1 MIGLP
6 TPLRPPLLPAAVIRD
21 ATVNDLDAL
30 VRLEERCFDSDR
42 LSRRSFRYMI
52 LRSHARLV
60 VDEEHGALRGYALV
74 LFLRGTSL
82 ARLYSIA
89 TDPDHRGKG
98 IGQTLLTAAED
109 AAREHGAVSMRL
121 EIRSDNHVA
130 ERLYRA
136 AGYRQFG
143 TYQDYYADHADALRM
158 DKSLVSH
165 LKPPVMRVPY
175 YEQTLDFTCGPAS
188 LIMAMQALDPTL
200 TADRKLEIRLW
211 REATTIFMTSG
222 LGGCG
227 PYGLAL
233 AACHRGFG
241 VQIFVNDAGAL
252 FVDSVRGEE
261 KKEVMRLAQEDFLD
275 QINELPIPLHYT
287 SISVDEMQ
295 QHFDAGGIPIVL
307 ISSYRMY
314 RQKFP
319 HWVVITGF
327 DERFVYLHD
336 PYVDTAKGKVRLD
349 SINTPILRREFEGMA
364 RYGKSSQRATLIV
377 SRRQS
382 GNQGPA

>member
-1 MIGLP
+1 M
-6 TPLRPPLLPAAVIRD
+6 IRD

-30 VRLEERCFDSDR
+30 VRLEQRCFDSDR

-52 LRSHARLV
+52 LRSHARLI
-60 VDEEHGALRGYALV
+60 VDEAGGGLRGYALV
-74 LFLRGTSL
+74 LYLRGTSL

-89 TDPDHRGKG
+89 TDPSHRGQG
-98 IGQTLLTAAED
+98 TGRALLMAAED

-130 ERLYRA
+130 ERLYHA

-143 TYQDYYADHADALRM
+143 TYADYYADHADALRM
-158 DKSLVSH
+158 AKSLVSH
-165 LKPPVMRVPY
+165 LKPPVSRVPY
-175 YEQTLDFTCGPAS
+175 YEQTLDFTCGPAA
-188 LIMAMQALDPTL
+188 LIMAMQALDPSL
-200 TADRKLEIRLW
+200 VPDRKLEIRLW

-241 VQIFVNDAGAL
+241 VEIFVNDAGAL

-261 KKEVMRLAQEDFLD
+261 KKEVLRLAQEDFLD
-275 QINELPIPLHYT
+275 QIRKLPIPLHY
-287 SISVDEMQ
+287 SALGVDEMQ
-295 QHFDAGGIPIVL
+295 AHFEAGGIPIVL

-327 DERFVYLHD
+327 DQRFVYLHD
-336 PYVDTAKGKVRLD
+336 PYVDAVKGKVRLD
-349 SINTPILRREFEGMA
+349 SINTPIPRRDFEAMA
-364 RYGKSSQRATLIV
+364 RYGKSSQRAALIV
-377 SRRQS
+377 SRRPSELQ
-382 GNQGPA
+382 QPA

>member
-1 MIGLP
+1 MI
-6 TPLRPPLLPAAVIRD
+6 RN
-21 ATVNDLDAL
+21 ATLNDLDAL
-30 VRLEERCFDSDR
+30 VRLETRCFDSDMI
-42 LSRRSFRYMI
+42 SRRSFRYMI
-52 LRSHARLV
+52 SRSHACLLV
-60 VDEEHGALRGYALV
+60 DDEQGVIRGYALA
-74 LFLRGTSL
+74 LLLRGTSL

-89 TDPDHRGKG
+89 TDPDHRGEG
-98 IGQTLLTAAED
+98 IGHALLMAIED
-109 AAREHGAVSMRL
+109 ALRDFGAVSMRL
-121 EIRSDNHVA
+121 EIRTDNHVA
-130 ERLYRA
+130 EHLYRA

-143 TYQDYYADHADALRM
+143 KYEDYYEDHADALRM
-158 DKSLVSH
+158 EKSLVSH
-165 LKPPVMRVPY
+165 LKPSVMRVPY

-188 LIMAMQALDPTL
+188 LIMAMQALDPSL
-200 TADRKLEIRLW
+200 AAGRKLEIRLW

-233 AACHRGFG
+233 AAYHRGFAAEL
-241 VQIFVNDAGAL
+241 FVNDEGAL
-252 FVDSVRGEE
+252 FIDSVRGEG

-275 QINELPIPLHYT
+275 QIRELPIPLHYK
-287 SISVDEMQ
+287 SLSVDEMQ

-336 PYVDTAKGKVRLD
+336 PYVDTAKGKVRMD
-349 SINTPILRREFEGMA
+349 SINTPILRSEFEHMA
-364 RYGKSSQRATLIV
+364 RYGKSAQRAVLIV
-377 SRRQS
+377 SRRETRLQKAS
-382 GNQGPA
+382 

>member
-1 MIGLP
+1 
-6 TPLRPPLLPAAVIRD
+6 
-21 ATVNDLDAL
+21 
-30 VRLEERCFDSDR
+30 
-42 LSRRSFRYMI
+42 
-52 LRSHARLV
+52 
-60 VDEEHGALRGYALV
+60 V
-74 LFLRGTSL
+74 LYLRGTSL

-89 TDPDHRGKG
+89 TDPDHRGEG
-98 IGQTLLTAAED
+98 IGHALLMAAED

-143 TYQDYYADHADALRM
+143 VYEDYYEDHADALRM
-158 DKSLVSH
+158 EKSLVSH

-175 YEQTLDFTCGPAS
+175 YEQTMDFTCGPAC
-188 LIMAMQALDPTL
+188 LIMAMQSLDPSL
-200 TADRKLEIRLW
+200 SADRKLEIRLW
-211 REATTIFMTSG
+211 RESTTIFMTSG

-233 AACHRGFG
+233 AAYHRGFA

-261 KKEVMRLAQEDFLD
+261 KKEVMRLAQEDFQD
-275 QINELPIPLHYT
+275 QIRELPVPLQYT
-287 SISVDEMQ
+287 ALSVDEMQ

-327 DERFVYLHD
+327 DDRFVYVHD
-336 PYVDTAKGKVRLD
+336 PYVDTVKGKVRID
-349 SINTPILRREFEGMA
+349 SINTPILRREFERMA
-364 RYGKSSQRATLIV
+364 RYGKSSQRAALIV
-377 SRRQS
+377 SRRDS
-382 GNQGPA
+382 MKQGAA

>member
-1 MIGLP
+1 MVPSLLRSPLP
-6 TPLRPPLLPAAVIRD
+6 SAAVIRD
-21 ATVNDLDAL
+21 ATVNDLDSL

-52 LRSHARLV
+52 LRSHARLIV
-60 VDEEHGALRGYALV
+60 EDEHGTLRGYALV

-89 TDPDHRGKG
+89 TDPDHRGAG
-98 IGQTLLTAAED
+98 IGHALLMAAED

-143 TYQDYYADHADALRM
+143 TYADYYEDHADALRM
-158 DKSLVSH
+158 AKSLVSH

-175 YEQTLDFTCGPAS
+175 YEQTLEFTCGPAA
-188 LIMAMQALDPTL
+188 LIMAMQALDQTL
-200 TADRKLEIRLW
+200 PADRKLEIRLW

-233 AACHRGFG
+233 AACHRGFNIE
-241 VQIFVNDAGAL
+241 VFVNDASAL
-252 FVDSVRGEE
+252 FVDSVRGEH

-275 QINELPIPLHYT
+275 QVRELSIPLHYT
-287 SISVDEMQ
+287 ALSVEEMQ

-327 DERFVYLHD
+327 DERFVYVHD
-336 PYVDTAKGKVRLD
+336 PYVDTVKGKVRLD

-364 RYGKSSQRATLIV
+364 RYGKASHRAALIV

-382 GNQGPA
+382 GNQEPA

>member
-1 MIGLP
+1 M
-6 TPLRPPLLPAAVIRD
+6 IRD

-30 VRLEERCFDSDR
+30 VRLEERCFDTDR

-52 LRSHARLV
+52 LRSHARLI
-60 VDEEHGALRGYALV
+60 VDDENGAIRGYALV
-74 LFLRGTSL
+74 LYLRGTSL

-98 IGQTLLTAAED
+98 IGHALLMSAED

-121 EIRSDNHVA
+121 EIRIDNHVA
-130 ERLYRA
+130 EHLYSA
-136 AGYRQFG
+136 AGYRKFG
-143 TYQDYYADHADALRM
+143 TYEDYYEDHADALRM
-158 DKSLVSH
+158 EKSLVSH
-165 LKPPVMRVPY
+165 LKPPTMRVPY
-175 YEQTLDFTCGPAS
+175 YEQTLDFTCGPAA
-188 LIMAMQALDPTL
+188 LIMAMQALD
-200 TADRKLEIRLW
+200 AGFVVDRKLEIRLW

-233 AACHRGFG
+233 AAYHRGFA
-241 VQIFVNDAGAL
+241 VEIFVNDPGAL

-275 QINELPIPLHYT
+275 EIRELPIPLQYT
-287 SISVDEMQ
+287 TLSVDDMQ
-295 QHFDAGGIPIVL
+295 RHFDAGGIPIVL

-327 DERFVYLHD
+327 DERFVYVHD

-349 SINTPILRREFEGMA
+349 SINTPILRREFERMA
-364 RYGKSSQRATLIV
+364 RYGKSSQRATIII
-377 SRRQS
+377 SRRATA
-382 GNQGPA
+382 NQEPA

>member
-1 MIGLP
+1 MAPSP
-6 TPLRPPLLPAAVIRD
+6 TRHLLQPAAVIRD

-52 LRSHARLV
+52 LRSHARLI
-60 VDEEHGALRGYALV
+60 VDEADGMLRGYALV

-98 IGQTLLTAAED
+98 IGQTLLMAAED

-143 TYQDYYADHADALRM
+143 TYADYYEDHADALRM
-158 DKSLVSH
+158 AKSLISH

-175 YEQTLDFTCGPAS
+175 YEQTLDFTCGPAA
-188 LIMAMQALDPTL
+188 LIMAMQALDQTL
-200 TADRKLEIRLW
+200 AADRKLEIRLW
-211 REATTIFMTSG
+211 RESTTIFMTSG

-233 AACHRGFG
+233 AAYHRSFG
-241 VQIFVNDAGAL
+241 VEIFVNDTGAL
-252 FVDSVRGEE
+252 FVDSVRGED
-261 KKEVMRLAQEDFLD
+261 KKEVLRLAQEDFLD
-275 QINELPIPLHYT
+275 QIHKLPIPLHHT
-287 SISVDEMQ
+287 PLSVDEMQ

-336 PYVDTAKGKVRLD
+336 PYVDSLKGKVRLD
-349 SINTPILRREFEGMA
+349 SINTPILRREFDRMA
-364 RYGKSSQRATLIV
+364 RYGKTSQRATLIV
-377 SRRQS
+377 SRRHS
-382 GNQGPA
+382 GNQVPA

>member
-1 MIGLP
+1 MAPSP
-6 TPLRPPLLPAAVIRD
+6 TRHLLQPAAVIRD

-52 LRSHARLV
+52 LRSHARLI
-60 VDEEHGALRGYALV
+60 VDEADGMLRGYALV

-98 IGQTLLTAAED
+98 IGQTLLMAAED

-143 TYQDYYADHADALRM
+143 TYADYYEDHADALRM
-158 DKSLVSH
+158 AKSLISH

-175 YEQTLDFTCGPAS
+175 YEQTLDFTCGPAA
-188 LIMAMQALDPTL
+188 LIMAMQALDQTL
-200 TADRKLEIRLW
+200 AADRKLEIRLW
-211 REATTIFMTSG
+211 RESTTIFMTSG

-233 AACHRGFG
+233 AAYHRGFG
-241 VQIFVNDAGAL
+241 VEIFVNDTGAL
-252 FVDSVRGEE
+252 FVDSVRGED
-261 KKEVMRLAQEDFLD
+261 KKEVLRLAQEDFLD
-275 QINELPIPLHYT
+275 QIHKLPIPLHHT
-287 SISVDEMQ
+287 PLSVDEMQ

-336 PYVDTAKGKVRLD
+336 PYVDSLKGKVRLD
-349 SINTPILRREFEGMA
+349 SINTPILRREFDRMA
-364 RYGKSSQRATLIV
+364 RYGKTSQRATLIV
-377 SRRQS
+377 SRRHS
-382 GNQGPA
+382 GNQVPA

>member
-1 MIGLP
+1 MAPSLLRSPLP
-6 TPLRPPLLPAAVIRD
+6 PATVIRD

-52 LRSHARLV
+52 LRSHARLII
-60 VDEEHGALRGYALV
+60 DEENSVLRGYALV

-89 TDPDHRGKG
+89 TDPEQRGKG
-98 IGQTLLTAAED
+98 IGRALLIAAED
-109 AAREHGAVSMRL
+109 AARARDAVSMRL

-130 ERLYRA
+130 EHLYRE

-143 TYQDYYADHADALRM
+143 TYADYYEDHAAALRM
-158 DKSLVSH
+158 AKSLVSH

-175 YEQTLDFTCGPAS
+175 YEQTLDFTCGPAA
-188 LIMAMQALDPTL
+188 LIMAMQALDQTL
-200 TADRKLEIRLW
+200 VADRKLEIRLW

-241 VQIFVNDAGAL
+241 VEIFVNDAGAL
-252 FVDSVRGEE
+252 FVDSVRGED

-275 QINELPIPLHYT
+275 QIQELPIPVHYN
-287 SISVDEMQ
+287 SLSVDEIQ

-336 PYVDTAKGKVRLD
+336 PYVDSVKGKVRLD
-349 SINTPILRREFEGMA
+349 SINTPI
-364 RYGKSSQRATLIV
+364 
-377 SRRQS
+377 
-382 GNQGPA
+382 